1 MIWFYKADIGAKMRF
16 LEGLSEDIK
25 KNLLEQLRVSW
36 THTSTAI
43 EGNTLTLGETAF
55 VLSEGLTISGKPLKD
70 HRDVE
75 GHARAVNV
83 LYNLVQK
90 DEITDDDLFDLHR
103 LVISEQVLDVY
114 KPVGG
119 WKREN
124 NSTNITVSGKQTMI
138 EYSNHWEVPKLMQ
151 RWLDMLNTEI
161 LSAKE
166 RQDVLN
172 AYSKLHMSFVGIHPF
187 WDGNGRIARLVSN
200 LPCLKAGFPPIIIAK
215 EKRYDYIMALAEY
228 QLANGVPS
236 LQTELVQEGPLLN
249 KFRTFCE
256 QNWRISLELVEQA
269 HILQRNREQKARNAF
284 TP

>member
-1 MIWFYKADIGAKMRF
+1 MRF

-75 GHARAVNV
+75 GHAHAVNV

-90 DEITDDDLFDLHR
+90 DEITAADLFDLHR
-103 LVISEQVLDVY
+103 LVISEQILGVY

-124 NSTNITVSGKQTMI
+124 NSTNITVEGKQTMI
-138 EYSNHWEVPKLMQ
+138 EYSNHWEVPELMKH
-151 RWLDMLNTEI
+151 WLDMLNTESQ
-161 LSAKE
+161 SAKE
-166 RQDVLN
+166 RQYVLN
-172 AYSKLHMSFVGIHPF
+172 AYSKLHISFVGIHPF
-187 WDGNGRIARLVSN
+187 WDGNGRIARLISN
-200 LPCLKAGFPPIIIAK
+200 LPCLKAGFSPIIIAK

-228 QLANGVPS
+228 QLAHGVPS
-236 LQTELVQEGPLLN
+236 LKAELVHEGPFLN

-256 QNWRISLELVEQA
+256 QNWQTSTELVEQA
-269 HILQRNREQKARNAF
+269 HTLQRNRDQKTRNAF
-284 TP
+284 KS